1 MWLKKSFLLAVV
13 LLMSALFVS
22 AQDQLVLGDT
32 LTVDASGAEMEFVF
46 DALAGDE
53 LVISAVSEDFDTLI
67 NILDAQGDVVASD
80 DDSGERFNAEV
91 TFTVPADDT
100 YTVVVSD
107 AFGQELS
114 GTFDLSLSE
123 ASAMIE
129 EPIVEEPT
137 FEPMMADDCAS
148 AASGDS
154 ISMNM
159 CYAGVADDEIV
170 TFSLD
175 LEAGQFVVLTAESD
189 EFDTYLELVLD
200 GEVVDEDDDSAGNLN
215 SQISYTAD
223 ASGTY
228 EVNLNGAFGRNAD
241 GAYIL
246 MVGEAVSMTDVS
258 TEATA
263 IESGMEVDGEYN
275 GEYVNYSF
283 YAEAGT
289 LYIITLTSPDFDTY
303 LELYD
308 ANDNYMA
315 EDDDSAG
322 SGTDSLIRFSANDSG
337 TYVIKV
343 RSFGMSGSGS
353 YNLSLETVQSVSLTI
368 GEPYVIEADANERNF
383 TFEASADLI
392 YDLYAISDGDD
403 DTYMTLYGP
412 SGEQLGYDDD
422 NGHGYNPFM
431 RALNLPESGMYR
443 LEVGSYSGDDL
454 TSDLTIYLEESDRL
468 FIDEEPTTFVA
479 GERADIEVVAFEVKA
494 GETYR
499 LTVELE
505 RNDLY
510 IYGDMLQPEE
520 SGMNYS
526 AGSFSLSNMPRGV
539 FDMVAE
545 YDGIMRVQID
555 FGLYDEETT
564 NVTVSVIR
572 VTDN

>member
-1 MWLKKSFLLAVV
+1 
-13 LLMSALFVS
+13 
-22 AQDQLVLGDT
+22 
-32 LTVDASGAEMEFVF
+32 
-46 DALAGDE
+46 
-53 LVISAVSEDFDTLI
+53 
-67 NILDAQGDVVASD
+67 
-80 DDSGERFNAEV
+80 
-91 TFTVPADDT
+91 
-100 YTVVVSD
+100 
-107 AFGQELS
+107 
-114 GTFDLSLSE
+114 
-123 ASAMIE
+123 
-129 EPIVEEPT
+129 
-137 FEPMMADDCAS
+137 
-148 AASGDS
+148 
-154 ISMNM
+154 
-159 CYAGVADDEIV
+159 
-170 TFSLD
+170 
-175 LEAGQFVVLTAESD
+175 EAGQFVVLTAESD

-263 IESGMEVDGEYN
+263 IEPGMEVDGEYN

-353 YNLSLETVQSVSLTI
+353 YTLSLETVQSVSLTI

-403 DTYMTLYGP
+403 DTYMTLFGP

-468 FIDEEPTTFVA
+468 FIDDEPTTFVA